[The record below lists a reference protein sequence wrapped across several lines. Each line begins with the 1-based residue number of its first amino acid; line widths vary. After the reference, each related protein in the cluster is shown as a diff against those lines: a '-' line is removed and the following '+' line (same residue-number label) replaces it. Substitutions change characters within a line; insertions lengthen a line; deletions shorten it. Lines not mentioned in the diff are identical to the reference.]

1 MKKAL
6 LSGVIA
12 LVMMLTLLW
21 TAAFAES
28 LYTVSTS
35 DELKNALGAIAA
47 GSEDEAVIVLTGD
60 VQAPNMAGE
69 TYITSFGVDGKHI
82 TVRSEG
88 EMKKFSFPSYGI
100 LTGDCTFDNVNVTG
114 SRLFCNGYN
123 TVFTENGQ
131 IHLSETLYGGGYK
144 KTVDNTHV
152 VIAASGC
159 INPSSTSGLHDVI
172 GGSYQGSVESD
183 TYLEITGDIRMMG
196 GNHVNPGCM
205 NGDGSSGDGA
215 DLPPVYV
222 GGNATLIYDN
232 KNSEASPAIEGTYG
246 CEMKGNVT
254 LDIRAGGVLGIVGT
268 EEPVDKSIIRGD
280 LHIIAGSPKYENT
293 DRILRL
299 NGNWPIIGAGHSF
312 ATMPGAIGNYA
323 IGGNITIDAYENAW
337 GWDKD
342 KAIPY
347 DVPEIYGAYRGDV
360 GGNITIN
367 ANGSHVENITGA
379 AYKSTVQGNVII
391 NATGVELKNSYYEDE
406 DYDEGDIYANYSST
420 IAGRCEINVNGG
432 DVNIIRL
439 TNGTTIKKGS
449 QITITG
455 SPKIRTGV
463 VSTSNYAATPENVTV
478 RLTDCKAEIPFIQS
492 STETFVE
499 NSSNV
504 KLNGLWLTGD
514 LTVEEGCILKTDDL
528 ETIELT
534 GNAVVNG
541 TWEQLFVGDE
551 TYFDAKI
558 AGTMSVGEKGQYVA
572 HGTTIVSGNVTS
584 CGMMALMKPSQ
595 FGGKYEGSNAE
606 LRLPAV
612 KSGENY
618 SNGKIPLEIKGLAS
632 GTTTVNT
639 VAPEDWTKLK
649 KPQIGDNYIVALRDG
664 DAPAQSVFLLGNEDA
679 LREDW
684 FLKRKDDLNAL
695 NNYYMW
701 QVATGISVTFDKNG
715 GDTEADP
722 NRRVQE
728 QNPNGNHFELPS
740 VQPTREGYEFT
751 GWNTKADGTG
761 AAFTAETE
769 VRQSL
774 TVYAQ
779 WARKQTEI
787 AVTFDKNGGDTDADP
802 RVMTQK
808 VDEGA
813 SARFELPSV
822 QPTREGYEFTGW
834 NTKAD
839 GTGAAFTAETEVKQS
854 LTVYAQWTRR
864 QTKIAVTFDKNG
876 GDTEADPRVMTQK
889 VDEGANARFELPSVQ
904 PTREGYEF
912 TGWNTKADGMGAAF
926 TAETEVKQSLTVYA
940 QWTRKQIEKE
950 DTISVTVKKV
960 WKLNDGGTA
969 TDSVTVALYKNGNM
983 DRTVV
988 LSDAN
993 RWTYTWDDL
1002 SAKDAWTVEEP
1013 EVPNGFKAVVERKG
1027 SVFTITNDDIRV
1039 DVPQTGDKSHWLLW
1053 TVLLLASGLG
1063 IAQCVRKGKGKIE

>member
-12 LVMMLTLLW
+12 LVMMLTLLG

-35 DELKNALGAIAA
+35 DELKTALDEIAD
-47 GSEDEAVIVLTGD
+47 GSETEAVIVLTGD
-60 VQAPNMAGE
+60 VEAPDMAGE
-69 TYITSFGVDGKHI
+69 TYITSFGVPGKHI
-82 TVRSEG
+82 TVRSEKG
-88 EMKKFSFPSYGI
+88 EMKKFSFPGYGI

-144 KTVDNTHV
+144 TTVASTHV
-152 VIAASGC
+152 VIAASGS
-159 INPSSTSGLHDVI
+159 INPSSYSGLHDVI
-172 GGSYQGSVESD
+172 GGSYQGSVEGD
-183 TYLEITGDIRMMG
+183 TYLEITGDIRMQG

-205 NGDGSSGDGA
+205 TGDGSSGDGK
-215 DLPPVYV
+215 DIPDVYV

-232 KNSEASPAIEGTYG
+232 KNSNASPAIEGTYG

-268 EEPVDKSIIRGD
+268 EETVKTSIIRGD

-299 NGNWPIIGAGHSF
+299 KGNWPIIGAGHSF
-312 ATMPGAIGNYA
+312 ATMPGAVGNYA
-323 IGGNITIDAYENAW
+323 IDGNITIDVYENVW
-337 GWDKD
+337 GWDRNTK
-342 KAIPY
+342 PTTY
-347 DVPEIYGAYRGDV
+347 DLPEIYGALRGNV

-367 ANGSHVENITGA
+367 AHGSHVANIYGA
-379 AYKSTVQGNVII
+379 SDSVVQGGVTI
-391 NATGVELKNSYYEDE
+391 NATDVELRSSLYETE
-406 DYDEGDIYANYSST
+406 YDDGYIMGLWERGIPSTANGPVT
-420 IAGRCEINVNGG
+420 ININGG
-432 DVNIIRL
+432 DVGL
-439 TNGTTIKKGS
+439 VMATDQETVPAGS
-449 QITITG
+449 SI
-455 SPKIRTGV
+455 
-463 VSTSNYAATPENVTV
+463 NVTGKPNIRIGLRGTQATSYSRDFPV
-478 RLTDCKAEIPFIQS
+478 ANIDGCTATIPFIKMMSQVNVTNHSDVTAHVMS
-492 STETFVE
+492 SDA
-499 NSSNV
+499 
-504 KLNGLWLTGD
+504 GLM
-514 LTVEEGCILKTDDL
+514 VEEDSKLTTDNGQVWIWGD
-528 ETIELT
+528 
-534 GNAVVNG
+534 AVIDG
-541 TWEQLFVGDE
+541 TWEQKHSQTANYNDIF
-551 TYFDAKI
+551 I
-558 AGTMSVGEKGQYVA
+558 QGTTEIGADGHLIN
-572 HGTTIVSGNVTS
+572 HGTSNLKENVTNN
-584 CGMMALMKPSQ
+584 GVMALLEPALLQ
-595 FGGKYEGSNAE
+595 ANYQANNGE
-606 LRLPAV
+606 LRLPTV
-612 KSGENY
+612 VYNY
-618 SNGKIPLEIKGLAS
+618 DDASIPVMIEGLAS

-649 KPQIGDNYIVALRDG
+649 KPQLGDNYIVALRDG

-684 FLKRKDDLNAL
+684 FLKRKDDLDDPSK
-695 NNYYMW
+695 YYMW

-715 GDTEADP
+715 GDTEANP
-722 NRRVQE
+722 NRMMQE
-728 QNPNGNHFELPS
+728 QNPNGNYFELPS
-740 VQPTREGYEFT
+740 VQPTRKGYEFT
-751 GWNTKADGTG
+751 GWNTKVDGTG
-761 AAFTAETE
+761 AT
-769 VRQSL
+769 
-774 TVYAQ
+774 
-779 WARKQTEI
+779 
-787 AVTFDKNGGDTDADP
+787 
-802 RVMTQK
+802 
-808 VDEGA
+808 
-813 SARFELPSV
+813 
-822 QPTREGYEFTGW
+822 
-834 NTKAD
+834 
-839 GTGAAFTAETEVKQS
+839 
-854 LTVYAQWTRR
+854 
-864 QTKIAVTFDKNG
+864 
-876 GDTEADPRVMTQK
+876 
-889 VDEGANARFELPSVQ
+889 
-904 PTREGYEF
+904 
-912 TGWNTKADGMGAAF
+912 F

-1063 IAQCVRKGKGKIE
+1063 ITQCVRKGKRKIEQ

>member
-1 MKKAL
+1 M
-6 LSGVIA
+6 
-12 LVMMLTLLW
+12 
-21 TAAFAES
+21 
-28 LYTVSTS
+28 
-35 DELKNALGAIAA
+35 
-47 GSEDEAVIVLTGD
+47 
-60 VQAPNMAGE
+60 
-69 TYITSFGVDGKHI
+69 
-82 TVRSEG
+82 
-88 EMKKFSFPSYGI
+88 
-100 LTGDCTFDNVNVTG
+100 
-114 SRLFCNGYN
+114 
-123 TVFTENGQ
+123 
-131 IHLSETLYGGGYK
+131 
-144 KTVDNTHV
+144 
-152 VIAASGC
+152 
-159 INPSSTSGLHDVI
+159 
-172 GGSYQGSVESD
+172 
-183 TYLEITGDIRMMG
+183 
-196 GNHVNPGCM
+196 
-205 NGDGSSGDGA
+205 
-215 DLPPVYV
+215 
-222 GGNATLIYDN
+222 
-232 KNSEASPAIEGTYG
+232 
-246 CEMKGNVT
+246 
-254 LDIRAGGVLGIVGT
+254 
-268 EEPVDKSIIRGD
+268 
-280 LHIIAGSPKYENT
+280 
-293 DRILRL
+293 RL
-299 NGNWPIIGAGHSF
+299 NSNWPIIGAGHSF
-312 ATMPGAIGNYA
+312 ATIPGAVGNYA
-323 IGGNITIDAYENAW
+323 IDGNITIDVYENVW
-337 GWDKD
+337 GWDRNTK
-342 KAIPY
+342 PTTY
-347 DVPEIYGAYRGDV
+347 DLPEIYGALRGNV

-367 ANGSHVENITGA
+367 AHGSHVANIYGA
-379 AYKSTVQGNVII
+379 SDSVVQGGVTI
-391 NATGVELKNSYYEDE
+391 NATDVELRSSFYGTK
-406 DYDEGDIYANYSST
+406 YDDGYAAGLWERGIPST
-420 IAGRCEINVNGG
+420 ANGPVTININGG
-432 DVNIIRL
+432 DVGL
-439 TNGTTIKKGS
+439 VMATDQETVPAGS
-449 QITITG
+449 SINVTG

-463 VSTSNYAATPENVTV
+463 VSTSKYDATPENVTV
-478 RLTDCKAEIPFIQS
+478 RLTACKAEIPFIQS

-499 NSSNV
+499 NNSDV

-514 LTVEEGCILKTDDL
+514 LTVKEGSILKTDDL

-551 TYFDAKI
+551 THFDAKI

-572 HGTTIVSGNVTS
+572 HGTTLVSGNVAS

-649 KPQIGDNYIVALRDG
+649 KPQLGDNYIVALRDG

-684 FLKRKDDLNAL
+684 FLERKDDLGDPSK
-695 NNYYMW
+695 YYMW

-715 GDTEADP
+715 GDTEANP
-722 NRRVQE
+722 NRTTQE
-728 QNPNGNHFELPS
+728 LNPNGNHFELPS
-740 VQPTREGYEFT
+740 
-751 GWNTKADGTG
+751 A
-761 AAFTAETE
+761 
-769 VRQSL
+769 
-774 TVYAQ
+774 
-779 WARKQTEI
+779 
-787 AVTFDKNGGDTDADP
+787 
-802 RVMTQK
+802 
-808 VDEGA
+808 
-813 SARFELPSV
+813 

-854 LTVYAQWTRR
+854 LTVYAQWTRK
-864 QTKIAVTFDKNG
+864 QTEISVTFDKNG
-876 GDTEADPRVMTQK
+876 GDTETDPRVMTQK
-889 VDEGANARFELPSVQ
+889 VNEGASTRFELPSVQ

-912 TGWNTKADGMGAAF
+912 TGWNTKADGTGAAF

-1063 IAQCVRKGKGKIE
+1063 ITQCVRKGKGKIE

>member
-1 MKKAL
+1 M
-6 LSGVIA
+6 
-12 LVMMLTLLW
+12 
-21 TAAFAES
+21 
-28 LYTVSTS
+28 
-35 DELKNALGAIAA
+35 
-47 GSEDEAVIVLTGD
+47 
-60 VQAPNMAGE
+60 
-69 TYITSFGVDGKHI
+69 
-82 TVRSEG
+82 R
-88 EMKKFSFPSYGI
+88 
-100 LTGDCTFDNVNVTG
+100 
-114 SRLFCNGYN
+114 
-123 TVFTENGQ
+123 
-131 IHLSETLYGGGYK
+131 
-144 KTVDNTHV
+144 
-152 VIAASGC
+152 
-159 INPSSTSGLHDVI
+159 
-172 GGSYQGSVESD
+172 
-183 TYLEITGDIRMMG
+183 
-196 GNHVNPGCM
+196 
-205 NGDGSSGDGA
+205 
-215 DLPPVYV
+215 
-222 GGNATLIYDN
+222 
-232 KNSEASPAIEGTYG
+232 
-246 CEMKGNVT
+246 
-254 LDIRAGGVLGIVGT
+254 GGVSGIVGT

-280 LHIIAGSPKYENT
+280 LHIIAGSPDYENT

-299 NGNWPIIGAGHSF
+299 NSNWPIIGAGHSF
-312 ATMPGAIGNYA
+312 AAMPGAVGNYA
-323 IGGNITIDAYENAW
+323 IDGNITIDAYENVW

-342 KAIPY
+342 KAIPD

-367 ANGSHVENITGA
+367 AHGSHVENITGA
-379 AYKSTVQGNVII
+379 AYKSTVKGNVII

-439 TNGTTIKKGS
+439 TNWKKINEGS

-463 VSTSNYAATPENVTV
+463 VSTSNYDATPEKVTV
-478 RLTDCKAEIPFIQS
+478 RLTACKAEIPFIQS

-499 NSSNV
+499 NNSDV

-541 TWEQLFVGDE
+541 TWEQLFVGDG
-551 TYFDAKI
+551 THFDAKI
-558 AGTMSVGEKGQYVA
+558 AGMMSVGEKGQYVA
-572 HGTTIVSGNVTS
+572 HGTTLVSGKVTS

-639 VAPEDWTKLK
+639 VAVAPKDWTKLE
-649 KPQIGDNYIVALRDG
+649 KPQLGDNYIVALRDG
-664 DAPAQSVFLLGNEDA
+664 DAPAQSVFLLGNG
-679 LREDW
+679 EDW
-684 FLKRKDDLNAL
+684 FLKRKDDLNPSS
-695 NNYYMW
+695 NYYMW

-715 GDTEADP
+715 GDTEANP
-722 NRRVQE
+722 NRMMQE
-728 QNPNGNHFELPS
+728 LNPNGNHFELPS
-740 VQPTREGYEFT
+740 VQPTREGYAFT

-761 AAFTAETE
+761 TAFTAETE
-769 VRQSL
+769 VKQSL

-779 WARKQTEI
+779 WTRKQTEI
-787 AVTFDKNGGDTDADP
+787 SVTFDKNGGDTEADP
-802 RVMTQK
+802 RVATQK

-839 GTGAAFTAETEVKQS
+839 GT
-854 LTVYAQWTRR
+854 
-864 QTKIAVTFDKNG
+864 
-876 GDTEADPRVMTQK
+876 
-889 VDEGANARFELPSVQ
+889 
-904 PTREGYEF
+904 
-912 TGWNTKADGMGAAF
+912 GAAF

-983 DRTVV
+983 DRTAV

-1063 IAQCVRKGKGKIE
+1063 ITQCVRKGKGKIE

>member
-1 MKKAL
+1 M
-6 LSGVIA
+6 
-12 LVMMLTLLW
+12 
-21 TAAFAES
+21 
-28 LYTVSTS
+28 
-35 DELKNALGAIAA
+35 
-47 GSEDEAVIVLTGD
+47 
-60 VQAPNMAGE
+60 
-69 TYITSFGVDGKHI
+69 
-82 TVRSEG
+82 R
-88 EMKKFSFPSYGI
+88 
-100 LTGDCTFDNVNVTG
+100 
-114 SRLFCNGYN
+114 
-123 TVFTENGQ
+123 
-131 IHLSETLYGGGYK
+131 
-144 KTVDNTHV
+144 
-152 VIAASGC
+152 
-159 INPSSTSGLHDVI
+159 
-172 GGSYQGSVESD
+172 
-183 TYLEITGDIRMMG
+183 
-196 GNHVNPGCM
+196 
-205 NGDGSSGDGA
+205 
-215 DLPPVYV
+215 
-222 GGNATLIYDN
+222 
-232 KNSEASPAIEGTYG
+232 
-246 CEMKGNVT
+246 
-254 LDIRAGGVLGIVGT
+254 GGVSGIVGT
-268 EEPVDKSIIRGD
+268 EAPADKSIIRGD
-280 LHIIAGSPKYENT
+280 LHIIAGSRKYENT

-299 NGNWPIIGAGHSF
+299 NSNWPIIGAGHSF
-312 ATMPGAIGNYA
+312 ATMPGAVGNYA
-323 IGGNITIDAYENAW
+323 IYGNITIDAYENVW
-337 GWDKD
+337 GWDRNTK
-342 KAIPY
+342 PTTY
-347 DVPEIYGAYRGDV
+347 DLPEIYGALRGNV

-367 ANGSHVENITGA
+367 AHGSHVANIYGA
-379 AYKSTVQGNVII
+379 SDSVVQGGVTI
-391 NATGVELKNSYYEDE
+391 NATDVELRSSFYGTK
-406 DYDEGDIYANYSST
+406 YDDGYVAGLWERGIPSTANGPVT
-420 IAGRCEINVNGG
+420 ININGG
-432 DVNIIRL
+432 DVGL
-439 TNGTTIKKGS
+439 VMATDQETVPAGS
-449 QITITG
+449 SINVTG

-463 VSTSNYAATPENVTV
+463 VSTSKYDATPENVTV
-478 RLTDCKAEIPFIQS
+478 RLTACKAEIPFIQS

-499 NSSNV
+499 NNSDV

-514 LTVEEGCILKTDDL
+514 LTVKEGSILKTDDL

-551 TYFDAKI
+551 THFDAKI
-558 AGTMSVGEKGQYVA
+558 AGMMSVGEKGQYVA
-572 HGTTIVSGNVTS
+572 HGTTLVSGNVAS

-649 KPQIGDNYIVALRDG
+649 KPQLGDNYIVALRNG

-684 FLKRKDDLNAL
+684 FLKRKDDLGDPSK
-695 NNYYMW
+695 YYMW

-715 GDTEADP
+715 GDTEANP
-722 NRRVQE
+722 NRTTQE
-728 QNPNGNHFELPS
+728 LNPNGNHFELPS
-740 VQPTREGYEFT
+740 AQPTREGYEFT

-761 AAFTAETE
+761 AAFTVETE
-769 VRQSL
+769 VKQSL

-779 WARKQTEI
+779 WTRKQTEI
-787 AVTFDKNGGDTDADP
+787 SVTFDKNGGDTEADP
-802 RVMTQK
+802 RVTTQK

-854 LTVYAQWTRR
+854 LTVYAQWARK
-864 QTKIAVTFDKNG
+864 QTEISVTFDKNG
-876 GDTEADPRVMTQK
+876 GDTETDPRVMTQK
-889 VDEGANARFELPSVQ
+889 VNEGASARFELPSVQ

-912 TGWNTKADGMGAAF
+912 TGWNTKADGTGAAF

-1002 SAKDAWTVEEP
+1002 SAKDTWTVEEP
-1013 EVPNGFKAVVERKG
+1013 EAPNGFKAVVERKG

-1063 IAQCVRKGKGKIE
+1063 ITQCVRKGKGKIE

>member
-6 LSGVIA
+6 LSGIIA
-12 LVMMLTLLW
+12 LVMMLTLLG

-28 LYTVSTS
+28 PYMVSTS
-35 DELKNALGAIAA
+35 DELKTALDAIAA
-47 GSEDEAVIVLTGD
+47 GSETEAVIVLTGD
-60 VQAPNMAGE
+60 VQAPDMAGK
-69 TYITSFGVDGKHI
+69 TNITSFGVPGKHI

-88 EMKKFSFPSYGI
+88 EMKEFSFPSYGI

-131 IHLSETLYGGGYK
+131 IQLSETLYGGGYRT
-144 KTVDNTHV
+144 TVASTHV
-152 VIAASGC
+152 VIAASGS
-159 INPSSTSGLHDVI
+159 INPSSYSGLHDVI
-172 GGSYQGSVESD
+172 GGSYQGSVKGD
-183 TYLEITGDIRMMG
+183 TYLEITGDIQMQG

-205 NGDGSSGDGA
+205 TGDGSSGDGKNIPA
-215 DLPPVYV
+215 VHV

-232 KNSEASPAIEGTYG
+232 KNSDARPAIEGTYG

-268 EEPVDKSIIRGD
+268 EETVDTSIIRGD
-280 LHIIAGSPKYENT
+280 LHIIAGSPEYENT

-299 NGNWPIIGAGHSF
+299 NSNWPIIGAGHSF

-323 IGGNITIDAYENAW
+323 IGGNITIDAYENVW
-337 GWDKD
+337 GWDRNTKP
-342 KAIPY
+342 ITY
-347 DVPEIYGAYRGDV
+347 DLPEIYGALRGNV

-367 ANGSHVENITGA
+367 AHGSHVANIYGA
-379 AYKSTVQGNVII
+379 SDSVVQGGVTI
-391 NATGVELKNSYYEDE
+391 NATDVELRSSFYETK
-406 DYDEGDIYANYSST
+406 YDDGYAAGLWERGIPST
-420 IAGRCEINVNGG
+420 ANGPVTININGG
-432 DVNIIRL
+432 DVGL
-439 TNGTTIKKGS
+439 VMATDQETVPAGS
-449 QITITG
+449 SINVTG

-463 VSTSNYAATPENVTV
+463 VSTSKYDATPENVTV
-478 RLTDCKAEIPFIQS
+478 RLTACKAEIPFIQS

-499 NSSNV
+499 NNSDV

-514 LTVEEGCILKTDDL
+514 LTVKEGSILKTDDL

-551 TYFDAKI
+551 THFDAKI

-572 HGTTIVSGNVTS
+572 HGTTLVSGNVAS

-649 KPQIGDNYIVALRDG
+649 KPQLGDNYIVALRDG

-684 FLKRKDDLNAL
+684 FLKRKDDLGDPSK
-695 NNYYMW
+695 YYMW

-715 GDTEADP
+715 GDTEANP
-722 NRRVQE
+722 NRTTQE
-728 QNPNGNHFELPS
+728 LNPNGNHFELPS
-740 VQPTREGYEFT
+740 VQPTREGYEFM
-751 GWNTKADGTG
+751 GWNTKADGT
-761 AAFTAETE
+761 
-769 VRQSL
+769 
-774 TVYAQ
+774 
-779 WARKQTEI
+779 
-787 AVTFDKNGGDTDADP
+787 
-802 RVMTQK
+802 
-808 VDEGA
+808 
-813 SARFELPSV
+813 
-822 QPTREGYEFTGW
+822 
-834 NTKAD
+834 
-839 GTGAAFTAETEVKQS
+839 
-854 LTVYAQWTRR
+854 
-864 QTKIAVTFDKNG
+864 
-876 GDTEADPRVMTQK
+876 
-889 VDEGANARFELPSVQ
+889 
-904 PTREGYEF
+904 
-912 TGWNTKADGMGAAF
+912 GAAF

-960 WKLNDGGTA
+960 WKLNDGGKA

-983 DRTVV
+983 DRTAV
-988 LSDAN
+988 LNDAN

-1002 SAKDAWTVEEP
+1002 SAKDTWTVEEP

-1053 TVLLLASGLG
+1053 TVLLLVSGLG
-1063 IAQCVRKGKGKIE
+1063 ITQCVRKGKGKIEQ

>member
-28 LYTVSTS
+28 PYKVSTS
-35 DELKNALGAIAA
+35 DELKTALGEIAA
-47 GSEDEAVIVLTGD
+47 GSETEAVIVLRGD
-60 VQAPNMAGE
+60 VEAPKAGE
-69 TYITSFGVDGKHI
+69 SYITSFGVAGKHI
-82 TVRSEG
+82 TVRSEEG

-114 SRLFCNGYN
+114 RRLFCNGYN

-131 IHLSETLYGGGYK
+131 IHLSETLYGGGYRT
-144 KTVDNTHV
+144 TVASTHV
-152 VIAASGC
+152 VIAASGY
-159 INPSSTSGLHDVI
+159 INPSSDSGLHDVI
-172 GGSYQGSVESD
+172 GGSYQGSVEGD
-183 TYLEITGDIRMMG
+183 TYLEITGDIQMRG

-215 DLPPVYV
+215 GLPPVSV

-246 CEMKGNVT
+246 CEMKRNVT
-254 LDIRAGGVLGIVGT
+254 LDIRSGGVLGIVGT
-268 EEPVDKSIIRGD
+268 EEPVEKSIIRGD
-280 LHIIAGSPKYENT
+280 LHIIAGSSNYENT

-312 ATMPGAIGNYA
+312 ATMPGAVGNYA
-323 IGGNITIDAYENAW
+323 IDGNITIDVYENVW
-337 GWDKD
+337 GWDRNTKPTTYELPD
-342 KAIPY
+342 
-347 DVPEIYGAYRGDV
+347 IYGALRGDV

-367 ANGSHVENITGA
+367 AHGSHVANIFGA
-379 AYKSTVQGNVII
+379 SDSVVQGGVTI
-391 NATGVELKNSYYEDE
+391 NATDVELRSSLYETD
-406 DYDEGDIYANYSST
+406 DDEGYIMGLWERGIPST
-420 IAGRCEINVNGG
+420 AKGPVTINIDGG
-432 DVNIIRL
+432 DVGL
-439 TNGTTIKKGS
+439 VMATDQETVPAGS
-449 QITITG
+449 SI
-455 SPKIRTGV
+455 
-463 VSTSNYAATPENVTV
+463 NVTGRPNIRIGLRGTQATSYSLDFPV
-478 RLTDCKAEIPFIQS
+478 ANIDGCTATIPFIKMMSQVNVTNHSDVTAHIMS
-492 STETFVE
+492 SDAGLMVE
-499 NSSNV
+499 KGS
-504 KLNGLWLTGD
+504 KLTTDNGQVW
-514 LTVEEGCILKTDDL
+514 IW
-528 ETIELT
+528 
-534 GNAVVNG
+534 GNAVING
-541 TWEQLFVGDE
+541 TWEQKHSQTTNYNDIFIDGI
-551 TYFDAKI
+551 TKI
-558 AGTMSVGEKGQYVA
+558 GADGYLIN
-572 HGTTIVSGNVTS
+572 HGTSNLNGNVTND
-584 CGMMALMKPSQ
+584 GVMALMEPAFLQ
-595 FGGKYEGSNAE
+595 GNYQANNGE

-612 KSGENY
+612 ESGKNY
-618 SNGKIPLEIKGLAS
+618 NNGKIPLEIRGLAS

-639 VAPEDWTKLK
+639 VDPGDWTELK
-649 KPQIGDNYIVALRDG
+649 EPQLGDNYIVALKDG

-679 LREDW
+679 LQKDW
-684 FLKRKDDLNAL
+684 FLKRMDDLDDST
-695 NNYYMW
+695 NYYMW

-715 GDTEADP
+715 GDTEAEP

-769 VRQSL
+769 VKQSL

-779 WARKQTEI
+779 WTRRQTEI
-787 AVTFDKNGGDTDADP
+787 AVTFDKNGGDTEADP
-802 RVMTQK
+802 RVTTQK

-854 LTVYAQWTRR
+854 LTVYAQW
-864 QTKIAVTFDKNG
+864 A
-876 GDTEADPRVMTQK
+876 
-889 VDEGANARFELPSVQ
+889 
-904 PTREGYEF
+904 
-912 TGWNTKADGMGAAF
+912 
-926 TAETEVKQSLTVYA
+926 
-940 QWTRKQIEKE
+940 RKQIEKE

-1063 IAQCVRKGKGKIE
+1063 ITQCVRKGKGKIEQ

>member
-1 MKKAL
+1 
-6 LSGVIA
+6 
-12 LVMMLTLLW
+12 
-21 TAAFAES
+21 
-28 LYTVSTS
+28 
-35 DELKNALGAIAA
+35 
-47 GSEDEAVIVLTGD
+47 
-60 VQAPNMAGE
+60 
-69 TYITSFGVDGKHI
+69 
-82 TVRSEG
+82 
-88 EMKKFSFPSYGI
+88 
-100 LTGDCTFDNVNVTG
+100 
-114 SRLFCNGYN
+114 
-123 TVFTENGQ
+123 
-131 IHLSETLYGGGYK
+131 
-144 KTVDNTHV
+144 
-152 VIAASGC
+152 
-159 INPSSTSGLHDVI
+159 
-172 GGSYQGSVESD
+172 
-183 TYLEITGDIRMMG
+183 
-196 GNHVNPGCM
+196 
-205 NGDGSSGDGA
+205 
-215 DLPPVYV
+215 
-222 GGNATLIYDN
+222 
-232 KNSEASPAIEGTYG
+232 
-246 CEMKGNVT
+246 
-254 LDIRAGGVLGIVGT
+254 
-268 EEPVDKSIIRGD
+268 
-280 LHIIAGSPKYENT
+280 
-293 DRILRL
+293 
-299 NGNWPIIGAGHSF
+299 
-312 ATMPGAIGNYA
+312 MPGAIGNYA
-323 IGGNITIDAYENAW
+323 INGNITIDVYENVW

-342 KAIPY
+342 KAIPD

-367 ANGSHVENITGA
+367 AHGSHVENITGA
-379 AYKSTVQGNVII
+379 AYSSTVKGNVII
-391 NATGVELKNSYYEDE
+391 NATGVELKNLYYEDE

-439 TNGTTIKKGS
+439 TNWRTINKGS

-463 VSTSNYAATPENVTV
+463 VSTSKYDATPENVTV
-478 RLTDCKAEIPFIQS
+478 RLTACKAEIPFIQS

-534 GNAVVNG
+534 GKAVVNG
-541 TWEQLFVGDE
+541 TWEQLFVGVGTD
-551 TYFDAKI
+551 FDAKI
-558 AGTMSVGEKGQYVA
+558 AGMMSVGEKGQYVA
-572 HGTTIVSGNVTS
+572 HGTTLVSGNVTS

-595 FGGKYEGSNAE
+595 FGGKYKGSNAE

-612 KSGENY
+612 KPGENY
-618 SNGKIPLEIKGLAS
+618 SNGKIPLKIKGLAS

-639 VAPEDWTKLK
+639 VAVAPKDWTKLE
-649 KPQIGDNYIVALRDG
+649 KPQLGDNYIVALRDG

-684 FLKRKDDLNAL
+684 FLKRKDDLDDPSK
-695 NNYYMW
+695 YYMW

-715 GDTEADP
+715 GDTEANP
-722 NRRVQE
+722 NRMMQE
-728 QNPNGNHFELPS
+728 LNPNGNH
-740 VQPTREGYEFT
+740 
-751 GWNTKADGTG
+751 
-761 AAFTAETE
+761 
-769 VRQSL
+769 
-774 TVYAQ
+774 
-779 WARKQTEI
+779 
-787 AVTFDKNGGDTDADP
+787 
-802 RVMTQK
+802 
-808 VDEGA
+808 
-813 SARFELPSV
+813 FELPSV

-854 LTVYAQWTRR
+854 LTVYAQWTRK
-864 QTKIAVTFDKNG
+864 QTEISVTFDKNG
-876 GDTEADPRVMTQK
+876 GDTEADPRVTTQK
-889 VDEGANARFELPSVQ
+889 VDEGASIRFELPSVQ

-912 TGWNTKADGMGAAF
+912 TGWNTQADGTGAAF

-983 DRTVV
+983 DRTAV

-1063 IAQCVRKGKGKIE
+1063 ITQCVRKGKGKIE

>member
-1 MKKAL
+1 M
-6 LSGVIA
+6 
-12 LVMMLTLLW
+12 
-21 TAAFAES
+21 
-28 LYTVSTS
+28 
-35 DELKNALGAIAA
+35 
-47 GSEDEAVIVLTGD
+47 
-60 VQAPNMAGE
+60 
-69 TYITSFGVDGKHI
+69 
-82 TVRSEG
+82 R
-88 EMKKFSFPSYGI
+88 
-100 LTGDCTFDNVNVTG
+100 
-114 SRLFCNGYN
+114 
-123 TVFTENGQ
+123 
-131 IHLSETLYGGGYK
+131 
-144 KTVDNTHV
+144 
-152 VIAASGC
+152 
-159 INPSSTSGLHDVI
+159 
-172 GGSYQGSVESD
+172 
-183 TYLEITGDIRMMG
+183 
-196 GNHVNPGCM
+196 
-205 NGDGSSGDGA
+205 
-215 DLPPVYV
+215 
-222 GGNATLIYDN
+222 
-232 KNSEASPAIEGTYG
+232 
-246 CEMKGNVT
+246 
-254 LDIRAGGVLGIVGT
+254 GGVSGIVGT

-280 LHIIAGSPKYENT
+280 LHIIAGSPDYENT

-299 NGNWPIIGAGHSF
+299 NSNWPIIGAGHSF
-312 ATMPGAIGNYA
+312 AAMPGAVGNYA
-323 IGGNITIDAYENAW
+323 IDGNITIDAYENVW
-337 GWDKD
+337 GWDRNTE
-342 KAIPY
+342 PTTY
-347 DVPEIYGAYRGDV
+347 DLPEIYGALRGKV

-367 ANGSHVENITGA
+367 AHGSHVANIYGA
-379 AYKSTVQGNVII
+379 SDSVVQKGVTI
-391 NATGVELKNSYYEDE
+391 NATDVELRSSLYETE
-406 DYDEGDIYANYSST
+406 YDEGYIMGLWERGIPSTANGPVT
-420 IAGRCEINVNGG
+420 INIDGG
-432 DVNIIRL
+432 DVGL
-439 TNGTTIKKGS
+439 VMATDQETVPAGS
-449 QITITG
+449 SINVTG

-463 VSTSNYAATPENVTV
+463 VSTSNYDATPENVTV

-528 ETIELT
+528 ETIKLT

-541 TWEQLFVGDE
+541 TWEQLFVGNGTD
-551 TYFDAKI
+551 FDAKI
-558 AGTMSVGEKGQYVA
+558 AGMMSVGEKGQYVA
-572 HGTTIVSGNVTS
+572 HGTTLVSGNVAS

-595 FGGKYEGSNAE
+595 FGGKYKGSNAE

-612 KSGENY
+612 KPGENY
-618 SNGKIPLEIKGLAS
+618 SNGKIPLEIRGLAS

-639 VAPEDWTKLK
+639 VAPEDWTKLTT
-649 KPQIGDNYIVALRDG
+649 PRLRDNYIVALRGG

-679 LREDW
+679 LRADW
-684 FLKRKDDLNAL
+684 FLKRKDDLNPQS
-695 NNYYMW
+695 NYYMW

-715 GDTEADP
+715 GDTEANP
-722 NRRVQE
+722 NRMMQE
-728 QNPNGNHFELPS
+728 LNPNGNHFELPS

-751 GWNTKADGTG
+751 GWNTQADGTG

-769 VRQSL
+769 VKQSL

-779 WARKQTEI
+779 WTRKQTEI
-787 AVTFDKNGGDTDADP
+787 SVTFDKNGGDTEADP
-802 RVMTQK
+802 RVTTQK

-839 GTGAAFTAETEVKQS
+839 GT
-854 LTVYAQWTRR
+854 
-864 QTKIAVTFDKNG
+864 
-876 GDTEADPRVMTQK
+876 
-889 VDEGANARFELPSVQ
+889 
-904 PTREGYEF
+904 
-912 TGWNTKADGMGAAF
+912 GAAF

-983 DRTVV
+983 DRTAV

-1013 EVPNGFKAVVERKG
+1013 EVPSGFKAVVERKG

-1063 IAQCVRKGKGKIE
+1063 ITQCVRKGKGKIE

>member
-1 MKKAL
+1 M
-6 LSGVIA
+6 
-12 LVMMLTLLW
+12 
-21 TAAFAES
+21 
-28 LYTVSTS
+28 
-35 DELKNALGAIAA
+35 
-47 GSEDEAVIVLTGD
+47 
-60 VQAPNMAGE
+60 
-69 TYITSFGVDGKHI
+69 
-82 TVRSEG
+82 R
-88 EMKKFSFPSYGI
+88 
-100 LTGDCTFDNVNVTG
+100 
-114 SRLFCNGYN
+114 
-123 TVFTENGQ
+123 
-131 IHLSETLYGGGYK
+131 
-144 KTVDNTHV
+144 
-152 VIAASGC
+152 
-159 INPSSTSGLHDVI
+159 
-172 GGSYQGSVESD
+172 
-183 TYLEITGDIRMMG
+183 
-196 GNHVNPGCM
+196 
-205 NGDGSSGDGA
+205 
-215 DLPPVYV
+215 
-222 GGNATLIYDN
+222 
-232 KNSEASPAIEGTYG
+232 
-246 CEMKGNVT
+246 
-254 LDIRAGGVLGIVGT
+254 GGVLGIAGT
-268 EEPVDKSIIRGD
+268 EDPVDKSIIHGD
-280 LHIIAGSPKYENT
+280 LHIKAGSPEYENT

-299 NGNWPIIGAGHSF
+299 NGNWPIIGAGNSF
-312 ATMPGAIGNYA
+312 ATEPGAIGNYA
-323 IGGNITIDAYENAW
+323 IDGNITIDVYENVW

-367 ANGSHVENITGA
+367 AHGSHVENITGA
-379 AYKSTVQGNVII
+379 AYDSTVKGNVII

-439 TNGTTIKKGS
+439 TNWRTINKGS

-478 RLTDCKAEIPFIQS
+478 RLTACKAEIPFILS
-492 STETFVE
+492 STEIFVE
-499 NSSNV
+499 NNSDV
-504 KLNGLWLTGD
+504 KLNGLSLTGN
-514 LTVEEGCILKTDDL
+514 LTVEEGSILKTDDL
-528 ETIELT
+528 ETIKLT
-534 GNAVVNG
+534 GNAVVKGNAVVNG
-541 TWEQLFVGDE
+541 TWEQLFVGVGTD
-551 TYFDAKI
+551 FDAKI

-572 HGTTIVSGNVTS
+572 HGTTLVSGDVTS

-612 KSGENY
+612 ESGKNY
-618 SNGKIPLEIKGLAS
+618 NNGKIPLEIRGLAS

-639 VAPEDWTKLK
+639 VVPGDWTELQTPKL
-649 KPQIGDNYIVALRDG
+649 GDNYIVALKDG

-679 LREDW
+679 RPEDW
-684 FLKRKDDLNAL
+684 FLKRKDDLNDPS
-695 NNYYMW
+695 NYYMW

-769 VRQSL
+769 VKQSL

-779 WARKQTEI
+779 WARRQTKI
-787 AVTFDKNGGDTDADP
+787 AVTFDKNGGDTEADP
-802 RVMTQK
+802 RVTTQK

-839 GTGAAFTAETEVKQS
+839 GTDAAFTAETEVKQS
-854 LTVYAQWTRR
+854 LTVYAQW
-864 QTKIAVTFDKNG
+864 A
-876 GDTEADPRVMTQK
+876 
-889 VDEGANARFELPSVQ
+889 
-904 PTREGYEF
+904 
-912 TGWNTKADGMGAAF
+912 
-926 TAETEVKQSLTVYA
+926 
-940 QWTRKQIEKE
+940 RKQIEKE

-1063 IAQCVRKGKGKIE
+1063 ITQCVRKGKGKIEQ

>member
-1 MKKAL
+1 MI
-6 LSGVIA
+6 S
-12 LVMMLTLLW
+12 
-21 TAAFAES
+21 
-28 LYTVSTS
+28 
-35 DELKNALGAIAA
+35 
-47 GSEDEAVIVLTGD
+47 
-60 VQAPNMAGE
+60 
-69 TYITSFGVDGKHI
+69 
-82 TVRSEG
+82 VR
-88 EMKKFSFPSYGI
+88 
-100 LTGDCTFDNVNVTG
+100 
-114 SRLFCNGYN
+114 
-123 TVFTENGQ
+123 
-131 IHLSETLYGGGYK
+131 
-144 KTVDNTHV
+144 
-152 VIAASGC
+152 
-159 INPSSTSGLHDVI
+159 
-172 GGSYQGSVESD
+172 
-183 TYLEITGDIRMMG
+183 
-196 GNHVNPGCM
+196 
-205 NGDGSSGDGA
+205 
-215 DLPPVYV
+215 
-222 GGNATLIYDN
+222 
-232 KNSEASPAIEGTYG
+232 
-246 CEMKGNVT
+246 
-254 LDIRAGGVLGIVGT
+254 GGVLGIVGT
-268 EEPVDKSIIRGD
+268 EEPADKSIIHGN

-293 DRILRL
+293 DRVLRL
-299 NGNWPIIGAGHSF
+299 NSNWPIIGAGHSF

-323 IGGNITIDAYENAW
+323 IGGNITIDAYENVW
-337 GWDKD
+337 GWDRNTK
-342 KAIPY
+342 PTTY
-347 DVPEIYGAYRGDV
+347 DLPEIYGALRGNV

-367 ANGSHVENITGA
+367 VHGSHVENITGA
-379 AYKSTVQGNVII
+379 AYDSTVDGNVII

-439 TNGTTIKKGS
+439 TNWRTINKGS

-463 VSTSNYAATPENVTV
+463 VSTSNYKATPENVTV
-478 RLTDCKAEIPFIQS
+478 RLTACKAEIPFIQS

-499 NSSNV
+499 NNSDV

-514 LTVEEGCILKTDDL
+514 LTVQEGSILKTDDL

-541 TWEQLFVGDE
+541 TWEQLSVGDE
-551 TYFDAKI
+551 THFDAKI
-558 AGTMSVGEKGQYVA
+558 AGTMSIGGKGQYVA
-572 HGTTIVSGNVTS
+572 HGTTLVSGKVTS
-584 CGMMALMKPSQ
+584 CGMMALMKPSR
-595 FGGKYEGSNAE
+595 FGGEYEGSNAE

-618 SNGKIPLEIKGLAS
+618 SNGKIPLEIKELAS

-639 VAPEDWTKLK
+639 VAPEDWTKLEN
-649 KPQIGDNYIVALRDG
+649 PQLGDNYIVALRDG

-684 FLKRKDDLNAL
+684 FLKRKDDLDDP

-715 GDTEADP
+715 GDTEANP
-722 NRRVQE
+722 NRMTQE

-740 VQPTREGYEFT
+740 VQPTREGYAFT

-761 AAFTAETE
+761 T
-769 VRQSL
+769 
-774 TVYAQ
+774 
-779 WARKQTEI
+779 
-787 AVTFDKNGGDTDADP
+787 
-802 RVMTQK
+802 
-808 VDEGA
+808 
-813 SARFELPSV
+813 
-822 QPTREGYEFTGW
+822 
-834 NTKAD
+834 
-839 GTGAAFTAETEVKQS
+839 AFTAETEVKQS
-854 LTVYAQWTRR
+854 LTVYAQWTRK
-864 QTKIAVTFDKNG
+864 QTEISVTFDKNG

-889 VDEGANARFELPSVQ
+889 VDEGASARFELLSVQ

-912 TGWNTKADGMGAAF
+912 TGWNTKADGTGAAF

-983 DRTVV
+983 DRTAV

-1063 IAQCVRKGKGKIE
+1063 ITQCVRKGKGKIE